1 MQRALQNFSMS
12 YNKHGDGQIHLLAR
26 RLPRS
31 FVDAFYQYRDSLAHA
46 AEPPADAGA
55 TSEDVAVP
63 DDVAHARSL
72 AYAPDHALTGAMR
85 VTRRRTAEHYGRD
98 GDAPA
103 GGAADPS
110 AHGDT
115 PHRAPTRAASPYN
128 LRPFVLPAS
137 PPGASPGA
145 RSVLYS

>member
-1 MQRALQNFSMS
+1 MS

-31 FVDAFYQYRDSLAHA
+31 FVDAFYQYRDSLTHA
-46 AEPPADAGA
+46 AEPHDAGA
-55 TSEDVAVP
+55 ISEDVAVP

-72 AYAPDHALTGAMR
+72 AYAPDHAITGATR

-103 GGAADPS
+103 SGAAD
-110 AHGDT
+110 HGLNGDT
-115 PHRAPTRAASPYN
+115 PHRAPTRAVSPYN

-137 PPGASPGA
+137 PPGSSPGP